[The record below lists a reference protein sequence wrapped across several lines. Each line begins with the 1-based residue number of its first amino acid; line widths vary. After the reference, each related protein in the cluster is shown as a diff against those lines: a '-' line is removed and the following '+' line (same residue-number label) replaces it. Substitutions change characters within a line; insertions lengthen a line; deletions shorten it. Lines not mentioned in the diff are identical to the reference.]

1 MQVTVKLY
9 GNLKKY
15 LPEKKEI
22 VQMSLDDGTTIA
34 GLLARLGVPDGQV
47 WMCAVNDNV
56 VYASTSLHDGDVLEV
71 FEPVGG
77 GAGRQGEGKSH
88 CR

>member
-22 VQMSLDDGTTIA
+22 AAMPVDDGTTIA
-34 GLLARLGVPDGQV
+34 ALLARLGVPDGDV
-47 WMCAVNDNV
+47 WMCAINDNV
-56 VYASTSLHDGDVLEV
+56 VYASTSLHDGDILEV

-77 GAGRQGEGKSH
+77 GANQK
-88 CR
+88 

>member
-1 MQVTVKLY
+1 MFVTVKLY

-22 VQMSLDDGTTIA
+22 AQMPVADGTTIA
-34 GLLARLGVPDGQV
+34 ALLVRLGVPDGEV
-47 WMCAVNDNV
+47 WMCALNDNV
-56 VYASTSLHDGDVLEV
+56 VYATNALHDGDVLEV

-77 GAGRQGEGKSH
+77 GASPKGGDKR
-88 CR
+88 